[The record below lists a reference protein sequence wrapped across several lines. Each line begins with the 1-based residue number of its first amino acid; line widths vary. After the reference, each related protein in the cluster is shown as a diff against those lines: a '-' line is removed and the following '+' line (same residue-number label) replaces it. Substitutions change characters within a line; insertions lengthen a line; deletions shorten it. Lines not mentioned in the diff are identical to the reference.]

1 MGALMAVVGMIAF
14 GLFGLLQ
21 LVVGFHGLEIQFG
34 PMWAYIGAG
43 LALLRFTPF
52 IVVGAY
58 FGAVDIWGL
67 HPSLAVLF
75 AMPGLLLMVP
85 GIIGASIAAVRR

>member
-1 MGALMAVVGMIAF
+1 MSAFMVVAGMIAF

-21 LVVGFHGLEIQFG
+21 LVVGFHGLEVEFG
-34 PMWAYIGAG
+34 TIWAYIGAG
-43 LALLRFTPF
+43 LALLRFTPL

-67 HPSLAVLF
+67 HPALAVLF

-85 GIIGASIAAVRR
+85 GIIGTAIAAVRR

>member
-1 MGALMAVVGMIAF
+1 MSAFMVVAGLIAF

-21 LVVGFHGLEIQFG
+21 LVVGFHGLEVEFG
-34 PMWAYIGAG
+34 AIWAYIGAG
-43 LALLRFTPF
+43 LALLRFTPL

-67 HPSLAVLF
+67 HPALAVLF

-85 GIIGASIAAVRR
+85 GIIGTAIAAVRR

>member
-1 MGALMAVVGMIAF
+1 MSTFMVVAGMIAF

-21 LVVGFHGLEIQFG
+21 LVVGFHGLEVEFG
-34 PMWAYIGAG
+34 TIWAYIGAG
-43 LALLRFTPF
+43 LALLRFTPL

-67 HPSLAVLF
+67 HPALAVLF

-85 GIIGASIAAVRR
+85 GIIGTAIAAVRR

>member
-1 MGALMAVVGMIAF
+1 MGAFMAGIGIIAF

-21 LVVGFHGLEIQFG
+21 LVVGFHGLEVQFG
-34 PMWAYIGAG
+34 TIWAYIGAG
-43 LALLRFTPF
+43 LAFLRFTPL

-58 FGAVDIWGL
+58 FGAVDLWEL
-67 HPSLAVLF
+67 HPALALLF

-85 GIIGASIAAVRR
+85 GIIGAAITVVRR